1 MGFVPPIVLMR
12 KRRVLKHVVTMFG
25 YAEGKK
31 MGETEFFQLNTSTA
45 LLLLVGFYV
54 FTFLM
59 SLMISRRNENVDG
72 YMVSNSAVGFG
83 LSAAS
88 MIATWVWA
96 ASFYASA
103 TSGFKYGLSGPIH
116 YGFWGALMVL
126 FIYPFG
132 RRFRKLAPEAHTL
145 AEVIHARH
153 GRSSQLI
160 MAGSNLVGSC
170 ISLMVNFTAAGALV
184 SILSPL
190 SFIQGVLIA
199 GLGVLSYTI
208 WSGFRA
214 SVLTDFAQLVAMI
227 LAAVIIIPLIF
238 YNAGGTSFL
247 EENAWRLTADQANF
261 FSTTAILEQ
270 GAPYFVAVLAYA
282 IGNQTIA
289 QRLFA
294 VREDLIR
301 STFLTATVGY
311 AAIVIGLG
319 MLGLLAIFAGIVP
332 VNGDMNNIIPQMASE
347 YLPPIGIALFFILV
361 VGSLSSTA
369 DADLCA
375 LSAIVMTDIY
385 GKNIAKG
392 KPNPQRMLWWG
403 RFTMIIATMLGV
415 IFASLRLDILVMLVF
430 VGALWGAI
438 VFPVIISFYWNR
450 VTNRAFTTS
459 VACAVVLF
467 TIVRFELLPLV
478 GPVGVFFELIAAVG
492 AGVVAGLMTFA
503 FFPRQL
509 AYVVAAVVIA
519 LCSYY
524 FVGFLRDYIVLL
536 GSLTSYGVSALVC
549 VLMSY
554 RSKERFDFSVLAERV
569 TAFHEERDEL
579 VKGTNLKGMV

>member
-1 MGFVPPIVLMR
+1 
-12 KRRVLKHVVTMFG
+12 
-25 YAEGKK
+25 
-31 MGETEFFQLNTSTA
+31 MGETEFFQLKTSTA
-45 LLLLVGFYV
+45 LLLLVGFYLL
-54 FTFLM
+54 TFLM

-88 MIATWVWA
+88 MIATWIWA

-116 YGFWGALMVL
+116 YGFWGALMIL

-184 SILSPL
+184 SVLSPL

-199 GLGVLSYTI
+199 GLGVLSYTL

-227 LAAVIIIPLIF
+227 LAAVVIIPLIF
-238 YNAGGTSFL
+238 YNAGGTDFL
-247 EENAWRLTADQANF
+247 ADNMWRLSAEQANF

-301 STFLTATVGY
+301 STFLTATIGY
-311 AAIVIGLG
+311 GAVVIGLG
-319 MLGLLAIFAGIVP
+319 MLGLLALFAGIQP
-332 VNGDMNNIIPQMASE
+332 ANGDMNNIIPQMASM
-347 YLPPIGIALFFILV
+347 YLPPLGIALFFILV

-385 GKNIAKG
+385 GKNVAKG

-415 IFASLRLDILVMLVF
+415 VFASLRLDILVMLVF

-438 VFPVIISFYWNR
+438 VFPVIVSFYWDR

-459 VACAVVLF
+459 VVSAVLLF
-467 TIVRFELLPLV
+467 TLVRFELVPLT
-478 GPVGVFFELIAAVG
+478 GAIGVFFEVAASIG
-492 AGVVAGLMTFA
+492 AGVVAGLMAFA
-503 FFPRQL
+503 FFPRIV
-509 AYVVAAVVIA
+509 AVVVAALVTFV
-519 LCSYY
+519 SMYY
-524 FVGFLRDYIVLL
+524 FVGFLRDYTVLL
-536 GSLTSYGVSALVC
+536 GSLTSYGVSAFVC
-549 VLMSY
+549 VLMSW
-554 RSKERFDFSVLAERV
+554 RSTERFDFSVLSERV
-569 TAFHEERDEL
+569 TAFHEEQEA
-579 VKGTNLKGMV
+579 VMNITQPQN

>member
-1 MGFVPPIVLMR
+1 MQES
-12 KRRVLKHVVTMFG
+12 
-25 YAEGKK
+25 A
-31 MGETEFFQLNTSTA
+31 FFQLSTSTT
-45 LLLLVGFYV
+45 LLLMVGFYV
-54 FTFLM
+54 ATFLM
-59 SLMISRRNENVDG
+59 SLLISRKNENVDG

-88 MIATWVWA
+88 MIATWIWA

-116 YGFWGALMVL
+116 YGFWGALMIL

-132 RRFRKLAPEAHTL
+132 RRFRKLAPDAHTL

-153 GRSSQLI
+153 GKSSQMI
-160 MAGSNLVGSC
+160 MAGSNLLGSC

-184 SILSPL
+184 SVLSPL

-199 GLGVLSYTI
+199 GLGVLSYTL

-214 SVLTDFAQLVAMI
+214 SVMTDFAQLVAMI

-238 YNAGGTSFL
+238 YNAGGATFL
-247 EENAWRLTADQANF
+247 SENMWRLDAEQANF
-261 FSTTAILEQ
+261 FSTKAILEQ

-294 VREDLIR
+294 VREDLIK
-301 STFLTATVGY
+301 STFLTATIGY
-311 AAIVIGLG
+311 AGVVIGLG
-319 MLGLLAIFAGIVP
+319 MLGLLALFAGIQP
-332 VNGDMNNIIPQMASE
+332 ANGDMNNIIPQMASL
-347 YLPPIGIALFFILV
+347 YLPPMGIALFFILV
-361 VGSLSSTA
+361 IGSLSSTA

-385 GKNIAKG
+385 GKNVAKG

-403 RFTMIIATMLGV
+403 RMTMIVATMIGV

-438 VFPVIISFYWNR
+438 VFPVIVSFYWEK

-459 VACAVVLF
+459 VIAAVTLF
-467 TIVRFELLPLV
+467 TLVRFELLPLD
-478 GPVGVFFELIAAVG
+478 GVIGIFFEIAASAG
-492 AGVVAGLMTFA
+492 AGVVLGLMTFA
-503 FFPRQL
+503 FFPRQMAIAVGVL
-509 AYVVAAVVIA
+509 AAFGFMP
-519 LCSYY
+519 Y
-524 FVGFLRDYIVLL
+524 FIGFLRDYTVLL
-536 GSLTSYGVSALVC
+536 GSLTSYGVSAAVC
-549 VLMSY
+549 IAMSWN
-554 RSKERFDFSVLAERV
+554 SKERFDFSVLAKRV
-569 TAFHEERDEL
+569 TSFHAEEDAML
-579 VKGTNLKGMV
+579 NQAQINK